1 MPDCCLLQQI
11 KIQNFGSRATAAK
24 SSRSLMRD
32 SHADR
37 AAICAHSPIPP
48 CYLRQRV
55 HQKVISPPGDLNWR
69 FIFAPVRKSPCVST
83 LPSSPIE

>member
-37 AAICAHSPIPP
+37 AAMRAFANPTML
-48 CYLRQRV
+48 YLRQRV